1 MESTSTADSP
11 PVLGR
16 GGGRHA
22 TPKPRGSIVGFLTRF
37 IVFVAA
43 GLLFAFSATLK
54 APDQGRYED
63 NLHGL
68 LARKQID
75 VQESEA
81 KNKELRAQIDT
92 LVERMPSN
100 SDDQAT
106 PPKVSR
112 YVGPGL
118 IITLTDA
125 PVPEPIPPNLSPDAF
140 VIHQQDI
147 ESVLNA
153 LWAGGAEIIGI
164 QGVEVRLTTEVK
176 CVGNVININGR
187 LFSPPYEITAIGSAH
202 SMKEAL
208 NRDEQIQIIQG
219 YVAEF
224 GLGFRVKESPDIVI
238 SVAEQTSDFL
248 YAKVNNNE

>member
-1 MESTSTADSP
+1 MGSTSTTDTLRP
-11 PVLGR
+11 HGR
-16 GGGRHA
+16 GSGRHA
-22 TPKPRGSIVGFLTRF
+22 TAKPRGSIIGFLTRF
-37 IVFVAA
+37 TVFVAA

-68 LARKQID
+68 VARKQID

-81 KNKELRAQIDT
+81 KNKELRAQIDA
-92 LVERMPSN
+92 LVARMPSDP
-100 SDDQAT
+100 DDQAA
-106 PPKVSR
+106 PVKVSQ

-118 IITLTDA
+118 IVTLTDA

-153 LWAGGAEIIGI
+153 LWAGGAEVIGI

-176 CVGNVININGR
+176 CVGNVININGQ
-187 LFSPPYEITAIGSAH
+187 LFSPPYDIMAIGSAQA
-202 SMKEAL
+202 MKDAL
-208 NRDEQIQIIQG
+208 NQDEQIQIIQG

-224 GLGFRVKESPDIVI
+224 GLGFRVKESPNLVI
-238 SVAEQTSDFL
+238 AAAELPSDFL

>member
-1 MESTSTADSP
+1 MEAVSDGNAPRTP
-11 PVLGR
+11 GR

-22 TPKPRGSIVGFLTRF
+22 TPKARGSLIGFLARF
-37 IVFVAA
+37 TVFFAA

-54 APDQGRYED
+54 TPDQGRYED

-75 VQESEA
+75 VQESETR
-81 KNKELRAQIDT
+81 NRELRATIDA
-92 LVERMPSN
+92 LIEQSPAN
-100 SDDQAT
+100 SDGSVAT
-106 PPKVSR
+106 PKISQ
-112 YVGPGL
+112 YVGPGV
-118 IITLTDA
+118 IVTLTDA
-125 PVPEPIPPNLSPDAF
+125 PVPEPIPPDLSPDVY

-147 ESVLNA
+147 EAVLNA
-153 LWAGGAEIIGI
+153 LWAGGAEVIGI
-164 QGVEVRLTTEVK
+164 QGVEVRLTTEVQ

-187 LFSPPYEITAIGSAH
+187 LFSPPYEIMAIGSATD
-202 SMKEAL
+202 MKNAL
-208 NRDEQIQIIQG
+208 RQDEQIQIIQG

-238 SVAEQTSDFL
+238 AAAEQTSDFL